1 VERTLVLGVQVV
13 ECGWPCSD
21 LPTTRDIGQ
30 HIGDFHQNQYFFIS
44 KSYLINEQPVWP
56 NLKI

>member
-21 LPTTRDIGQ
+21 LPTTR
-30 HIGDFHQNQYFFIS
+30 DFHQNQYFFIS